1 MKRVLFL
8 PLFQM
13 ESGHH
18 RTADALI
25 EAFHKQDP
33 DIQCTKV
40 DFLSYTNQTLEKVIS
55 QLYLNW
61 ITKWPSAYSWMYTS
75 FFQKDKSFMHSL
87 YETLFVE
94 KMEQL
99 LEEEQPDLILCTH
112 SFSSL
117 LIDKLRSYGIETAPV
132 VNVYTDFFMN
142 GVWGKEHV
150 DMHIV
155 PTSDMKQ
162 TLIEGGV
169 DSDSIKVSGILTND
183 TFKKRK
189 PTKKDAKLHVLV
201 GGGSLGLGDS
211 LQSLVTKKGSSKIDY
226 TILCGHNKELLD
238 HVQALKSPNIKG
250 MSYIAEAEQMN
261 HLYNWADVLI
271 TKPGGITMGEA
282 IKKMLPIFVHSVLPG
297 QEEKNMK
304 YLEEEGLVHR
314 LNPNTPIDRQV
325 IAVLKDE
332 SAQFLMKKSRHQF
345 VKNIDVS
352 SCSELA
358 GLLTETYLQEH
369 PDEHIRFIDDVFSKL
384 YQTL

>member
-25 EAFHKQDP
+25 EAFHKQDLA
-33 DIQCTKV
+33 IECKKI
-40 DFLSYTNQTLEKVIS
+40 DFLSYTSSSLEKFIS
-55 QLYLNW
+55 QLYIRW
-61 ITKWPSAYSWMYTS
+61 ITKWPAAYSWMYTS

-99 LEEEQPDLILCTH
+99 LEEEQPDVIICTH

-117 LIDKLRSYGIETAPV
+117 LIDKLKSYGIETAPV
-132 VNVYTDFFMN
+132 VNVYTDFFIN
-142 GVWGKEHV
+142 GVWGKKHV

-155 PTSDMKQ
+155 PTAEMKQ
-162 TLIEGGV
+162 TLVDEGV
-169 DSDSIKVSGILTND
+169 DPQSILISGILTND
-183 TFKKRK
+183 TFKRGK
-189 PTKKDAKLHVLV
+189 PPKKDDKLHVLV

-211 LQSLVTKKGSSKIDY
+211 LQSLVSKSGSSRIDY
-226 TILCGHNKELLD
+226 TILCGHNQELFE
-238 HVQALKSPNIKG
+238 HVQRLKCPNIKG
-250 MSYIAEAEQMN
+250 ISYVAEAEQMN

-282 IKKMLPIFVHSVLPG
+282 IKKMLPTFVHSVLPG

-304 YLEEEGLVHR
+304 YLEDAGLVHR
-314 LNPNTPIDRQV
+314 LDPNTPIDRQV
-325 IAVLKDE
+325 LTVLSDE
-332 SAQFLMKKSRHQF
+332 STQFLMKKSRHQF
-345 VKNIDVS
+345 LKNTDVS

-358 GLLTETYLQEH
+358 GLLNETFLQDDQH
-369 PDEHIRFIDDVFSKL
+369 EHIQFIDDIFSKL
-384 YQTL
+384 YRSL